1 MPEGGNPDVNVS
13 LFFFNFSVHIM
24 IHFIVTYCLSKKP
37 CTDDSEHQY
46 RMTVVKNS
54 LATYL
59 KVNDR
64 ELTSSELAAINE
76 VRAVLKKSSCSGG
89 ELAVATYLLM
99 SSKLLNLQSVDVHNE
114 RILKRDLGI
123 DEISRESKCI
133 KISDTKFLFSHIE
146 VTLVKKMIDSIFE
159 SDSMPPRYEGNS
171 QQTFYKIMGL
181 IAKVG
186 CAATLIDSSP
196 TSNGIS
202 LDTFETLFERLI
214 GPIEETAEDTPPNKR
229 TGFKNQQRIAYKAAL
244 VNVCGEHC
252 FNNKNKVK
260 LLQHCETGAGHD
272 NGPKF
277 LHRYCL
283 PRIRCGT
290 FDDGTDFDSSKL
302 WVQFYSALKTL
313 KLV

>member
-1 MPEGGNPDVNVS
+1 MNVS
-13 LFFFNFSVHIM
+13 LFAFNSSVHVM

-114 RILKRDLGI
+114 RILKR
-123 DEISRESKCI
+123 ESKYN

-146 VTLVKKMIDSIFE
+146 VTLVKKMIDSIFD
-159 SDSMPPRYEGNS
+159 SDAMAPRYEGN
-171 QQTFYKIMGL
+171 
-181 IAKVG
+181 VG
-186 CAATLIDSSP
+186 VVVVLC
-196 TSNGIS
+196 
-202 LDTFETLFERLI
+202 
-214 GPIEETAEDTPPNKR
+214 
-229 TGFKNQQRIAYKAAL
+229 
-244 VNVCGEHC
+244 
-252 FNNKNKVK
+252 
-260 LLQHCETGAGHD
+260 
-272 NGPKF
+272 
-277 LHRYCL
+277 CL
-283 PRIRCGT
+283 C
-290 FDDGTDFDSSKL
+290 
-302 WVQFYSALKTL
+302 V
-313 KLV
+313 VV

>member
-1 MPEGGNPDVNVS
+1 
-13 LFFFNFSVHIM
+13 M

-46 RMTVVKNS
+46 RMIVVKSS

-64 ELTSSELAAINE
+64 ELTSSEIAAINE

-123 DEISRESKCI
+123 DEISRESKCN

-244 VNVCGEHC
+244 VKVCGEHC
-252 FNNKNKVK
+252 FNN
-260 LLQHCETGAGHD
+260 
-272 NGPKF
+272 
-277 LHRYCL
+277 
-283 PRIRCGT
+283 
-290 FDDGTDFDSSKL
+290 
-302 WVQFYSALKTL
+302 
-313 KLV
+313 

>member
-13 LFFFNFSVHIM
+13 LFFFNFSVHLM

-114 RILKRDLGI
+114 RILKRDLDV
-123 DEISRESKCI
+123 DEISRESKYN

-146 VTLVKKMIDSIFE
+146 VTLVKKMIDSIFD
-159 SDSMPPRYEGNS
+159 SDAMAPRYEGN
-171 QQTFYKIMGL
+171 
-181 IAKVG
+181 VG
-186 CAATLIDSSP
+186 VVVVLC
-196 TSNGIS
+196 
-202 LDTFETLFERLI
+202 
-214 GPIEETAEDTPPNKR
+214 
-229 TGFKNQQRIAYKAAL
+229 
-244 VNVCGEHC
+244 
-252 FNNKNKVK
+252 
-260 LLQHCETGAGHD
+260 
-272 NGPKF
+272 
-277 LHRYCL
+277 CL
-283 PRIRCGT
+283 C
-290 FDDGTDFDSSKL
+290 
-302 WVQFYSALKTL
+302 V
-313 KLV
+313 VV